1 MRGYPKVIATK
12 QDYLNLLSMPERRE
26 RALSDLA
33 ALFELDDEEVIV
45 CKDRKNRDI
54 HAERETEKK
63 PNRLPMWK
71 HKGFASRKEI
81 ELVIKHLPKEEK

>member
-33 ALFELDDEEVIV
+33 ALFELDDDEVIV
-45 CKDRKNRDI
+45 CTDRKNRDI
-54 HAERETEKK
+54 HAERATEKK

-71 HKGFASRKEI
+71 RKGFVSRN
-81 ELVIKHLPKEEK
+81 ELEQLIKQQRKDEK